1 MQVKETMDAKHPFIF
16 MSEPATKARAV
27 MRDFSLRLLPII
39 NADKKLQGIV
49 TRHEIMTISSAISP
63 ILVKGIMT
71 QPRQTATA
79 NEEALAV
86 VKNMVR
92 LEWYI
97 PIIEAAQ
104 DKTYRG
110 VLGLQN
116 FMDAVIRTSPEKL
129 AKIDVPV
136 SEVMTRN
143 VIAVTIDDQ
152 IDNIWRLMQEKNIAG
167 FPVVKKD
174 NRVVGV
180 VSQKD
185 LLDSG
190 QVFPRFESR
199 KGQYRTPAKVM
210 SVMQPNVVTV
220 KPVASA
226 AKVAKVMVSKDI
238 GRVPVV
244 DRDGRLLGI
253 VDREDIVKRMI
264 R

>member
-1 MQVKETMDAKHPFIF
+1 MDAKHPFIF
-16 MSEPATKARAV
+16 MSEGATKARAI
-27 MRDFSLRLLPII
+27 MRALSLRLLPVI
-39 NADKKLQGIV
+39 NTDKKLQGIV
-49 TRHEIMTISSAISP
+49 TRHEIMAISSAISP
-63 ILVKGIMT
+63 ILVNGIMT

-79 NEEALAV
+79 NDDALAV

-97 PIIEAAQ
+97 PIIETTQ

-116 FMDAVIRTSPEKL
+116 FIDAVIRTSPEKL

-136 SEVMTRN
+136 SDVMTKN
-143 VIAVTIDDQ
+143 VITVTIENQ
-152 IDNIWRLMQEKNIAG
+152 IDNLWRLMQEKNIAG

-174 NRVVGV
+174 NRLVGV

-210 SVMQPNVVTV
+210 SVMQPNVVTAG
-220 KPVASA
+220 PTASA
-226 AKVAKVMVSKDI
+226 AKVAKVMVAKDI
-238 GRVPVV
+238 GRVPIV
-244 DRDGRLLGI
+244 DKDGRLVGI

-264 R
+264 A

>member
-1 MQVKETMDAKHPFIF
+1 MDAKHPFIF
-16 MSEPATKARAV
+16 MSERATKARAT
-27 MRDFSLRLLPII
+27 MRDFSLRILPVT
-39 NADKKLQGIV
+39 NTDRKLQGIV
-49 TRHEIMTISSAISP
+49 TRHEIMAISSAVSP
-63 ILVKGIMT
+63 ILVNGIMT
-71 QPRQTATA
+71 EPKQTVTGNDDAF
-79 NEEALAV
+79 AV
-86 VKNMVR
+86 VRKMVR

-97 PIIEAAQ
+97 PVTEAAQ

-116 FMDAVIRTSPEKL
+116 FIDAIIRTSPEKL

-136 SEVMTRN
+136 SEVMTKD
-143 VIAVTIDDQ
+143 VIAVTVEDQ
-152 IDNIWRLMQEKNIAG
+152 IDNLWRLMQEKNIAG

-174 NRVVGV
+174 NKVVGI

-210 SVMQPNVVTV
+210 SVMQPNVITV
-220 KPVASA
+220 KPNASTG
-226 AKVAKVMVSKDI
+226 KVAKVMVSKDI
-238 GRVPVV
+238 GRIPVV
-244 DRDGRLLGI
+244 DKDGKLLGI

-264 R
+264 T